1 MKCVKFRPTD
11 HVPFICFFVH
21 LLFHSLVLTPEA
33 HAGGPVR
40 GERVSGRLSC
50 PASGWCTSVLHLPGG
65 RSPAPLAVCVLPCN
79 HIFRAHGVA
88 LPRRRILV
96 PTETSTLGAG
106 MPVLPTLPK
115 EFPQSPPP
123 NLPRGLTFVFGVH
136 FPPEFGGSPPAASCH
151 SILSS
156 RQQELIPARWCHIAE
171 ARSLSFPFFSFH
183 AAASL
188 ISPPPYLLPFDF
200 FMP

>member
-33 HAGGPVR
+33 LAGGPVR

-79 HIFRAHGVA
+79 HIFRAHRVD
-88 LPRRRILV
+88 LPLEANPYSYRDINPGGRNACPPLPPKGV
-96 PTETSTLGAG
+96 PTVPTSQPAPGAHFCVWG
-106 MPVLPTLPK
+106 SFPSWIWRVAPCSFLSLHSLLPTA
-115 EFPQSPPP
+115 
-123 NLPRGLTFVFGVH
+123 GVN
-136 FPPEFGGSPPAASCH
+136 
-151 SILSS
+151 SS
-156 RQQELIPARWCHIAE
+156 TVVSHR
-171 ARSLSFPFFSFH
+171 
-183 AAASL
+183 
-188 ISPPPYLLPFDF
+188 
-200 FMP
+200 